1 MKTRVVIFATMLL
14 ATLLTSCSPKVYI
27 VRGQYDVSNSVT
39 TSIPYD
45 QVWNNIIDFFA
56 ENSIPIGTLSKD
68 SGLIT
73 ASNISFEDD
82 IVSFEDENG
91 FLVNKDAWFVVPYY
105 SAPGAKLVGARA
117 TCSFNV
123 RVRQIEDNQVKI
135 QINLSNM
142 VGYYNA
148 EILNTLT
155 LKKEVIRNTFP
166 RECQSTGRFETA
178 LLSLF
183 QK

>member
-1 MKTRVVIFATMLL
+1 MKKNIVMLGVML
-14 ATLLTSCSPKVYI
+14 IATLLTACSTQTYV
-27 VRGQYDVSNSVT
+27 VRGQYDIANSVT
-39 TSIPYD
+39 TTTPYD

-73 ASNISFEDD
+73 STNISFGEN
-82 IVSFEDENG
+82 IVSYENENG
-91 FLVNKDAWFVVPYY
+91 VIADKNAWFVVPYC
-105 SAPGAKLVGARA
+105 SVPKVVGARA

-123 RVRQIEDNQVKI
+123 RVRQEEGQVKI
-135 QINLSNM
+135 QVNLSNM
-142 VGYYNA
+142 IGYYNWEMRDPMTLRK
-148 EILNTLT
+148 EIVKN
-155 LKKEVIRNTFP
+155 VYP
-166 RECQSTGRFETA
+166 RECQSTGKFEEA